1 MAIERWVRITVG
13 IVLAATAVFL
23 LYRLRFALITITLA
37 AMLAYALLPLVD
49 WIGRLRLAGRPVP
62 RVGAVAFAYVLVIAV
77 IAGVFVIA
85 TGPVSAEFQRFVQN
99 MGQYE
104 VQFGTLVA
112 NARASLDRDVPPSV
126 RKQLDDALNGAGML
140 FVNALGRVAQA
151 AGRWLSHV
159 VEVIL
164 IPILAFYF
172 LVDLPTLKQELLE
185 FLPSRVRASTLE
197 AARLADRIVAGYVR
211 GQLILMAISGIVV
224 WIGLAVIGLRFPLLL
239 GMVAGLTRAIP
250 VVGPVF
256 GAIPIVGLAL
266 LQSPGTAVT
275 VLVFFVVLQLVES
288 KFILPQVIGHE
299 LNLHAATILL
309 ALLVGDALFGLMGM
323 FLAAP
328 AAAFL
333 KEMRTLAEERVVA
346 PGDTPAG

>member
-1 MAIERWVRITVG
+1 MTLNACPLCGYPYNAPENQTYGKCKGWLG
-13 IVLAATAVFL
+13 GGAA
-23 LYRLRFALITITLA
+23 
-37 AMLAYALLPLVD
+37 
-49 WIGRLRLAGRPVP
+49 G
-62 RVGAVAFAYVLVIAV
+62 GAVAVTAPVAPRSLVPRSAAEAACYLPVL
-77 IAGVFVIA
+77 AGVLLGWPNPIGAAFGLLMGALMIKV
-85 TGPVSAEFQRFVQN
+85 VRLDMERFSK
-99 MGQYE
+99 G
-104 VQFGTLVA
+104 
-112 NARASLDRDVPPSV
+112 
-126 RKQLDDALNGAGML
+126 
-140 FVNALGRVAQA
+140 
-151 AGRWLSHV
+151 
-159 VEVIL
+159 
-164 IPILAFYF
+164 
-172 LVDLPTLKQELLE
+172 
-185 FLPSRVRASTLE
+185 
-197 AARLADRIVAGYVR
+197 
-211 GQLILMAISGIVV
+211 
-224 WIGLAVIGLRFPLLL
+224 LLL

-333 KEMRTLAEERVVA
+333 KEMRALAEQRVVA